1 MVVATMT
8 WWSEARTFYSF
19 FMCFRLVLYWMILD
33 LYWTCGELD
42 VLLQG
47 FCNILNLELFWRLP
61 IHEGN
66 QNSHYIKKTIQY
78 IRRLTDAFIHV
89 ALIFVG

>member
-8 WWSEARTFYSF
+8 QWSEARTFYSF
-19 FMCFRLVLYWMILD
+19 CMCFGLVLYWMILD

-61 IHEGN
+61 VWGGR
-66 QNSHYIKKTIQY
+66 QNNHYIKNIQY
-78 IRRLTDAFIHV
+78 IHRLTDAFIHM
-89 ALIFVG
+89 AHIFVG

>member
-1 MVVATMT
+1 MAAATMT
-8 WWSEARTFYSF
+8 RWSEARTFYSF
-19 FMCFRLVLYWMILD
+19 FICFGLV

-61 IHEGN
+61 VRGGR
-66 QNSHYIKKTIQY
+66 QNSYYIKKSYNT
-78 IRRLTDAFIHV
+78 FI
-89 ALIFVG
+89 G

>member
-1 MVVATMT
+1 MEAATMT
-8 WWSEARTFYSF
+8 RWSEARMFYSF
-19 FMCFRLVLYWMILD
+19 FMCFGLVLYWMILN

-61 IHEGN
+61 VRGGS
-66 QNSHYIKKTIQY
+66 QNNYYIKNIQY
-78 IRRLTDAFIHV
+78 ISRLTDTFIHV

>member
-1 MVVATMT
+1 VF
-8 WWSEARTFYSF
+8 RTCIVLDDFGFVLMFYSF
-19 FMCFRLVLYWMILD
+19 FLCFGLVLYWMILD

-61 IHEGN
+61 VRGGS
-66 QNSHYIKKTIQY
+66 QNSHYIKKPYNT
-78 IRRLTDAFIHV
+78 FI
-89 ALIFVG
+89 G